1 MLNQN
6 FNNNI
11 YQMININND
20 AITYLINSTMLRS
33 LFNNINTSSYLQ
45 NLENQMSFLQR
56 KRSFDY
62 NYIYNNYQ
70 NIAQRNY
77 HFNHSNISNTDINE
91 FKESVNNNSIEQF
104 KFDQELKRPDC
115 INNVNV
121 NNLRLNNNLFNYS
134 SYSPNKENIGKSYL
148 KYNTIINNDYNLNE
162 NKVNFFQ
169 NNEFDVQKTEEN
181 LNCNN
186 NSTDL
191 SNTPSPTNNTISS
204 KSTKKI
210 NYFNVYNTKNENGKT
225 KKRKRKII
233 KQTENNNEIK
243 VLKNNK
249 VVYVNNFLLNSY
261 STSKNIKK
269 LDKIAFIRR
278 NKRSSRFRGVSKNGN
293 QWQVLMMIK
302 KRKLYVGSFA
312 SEELAARIYDVL
324 TIKNRGIRARTNF
337 IYTSKQ
343 IKNIYDKDI
352 DIKSKNIYEIIS
364 QLVV

>member
-1 MLNQN
+1 
-6 FNNNI
+6 
-11 YQMININND
+11 MININND
-20 AITYLINSTMLRS
+20 AITNLINTTILHSI
-33 LFNNINTSSYLQ
+33 FNNINTSSYLQ
-45 NLENQMSFLQR
+45 NPENQMPFLQR

-62 NYIYNNYQ
+62 NYIDNNYQ
-70 NIAQRNY
+70 NIVQRNY
-77 HFNHSNISNTDINE
+77 HFNHLNISNTDINE
-91 FKESVNNNSIEQF
+91 FKESVCNNRIEQF
-104 KFDQELKRPDC
+104 KFGKELIRPDNIKC
-115 INNVNV
+115 DGVNI
-121 NNLRLNNNLFNYS
+121 NNLRLNNNLFNCS
-134 SYSPNKENIGKSYL
+134 NSSPNKENINKSYL
-148 KYNTIINNDYNLNE
+148 KSNTIINNDYKLNE
-162 NKVNFFQ
+162 NKVL
-169 NNEFDVQKTEEN
+169 DVQKTEEN
-181 LNCNN
+181 LNYNN

-210 NYFNVYNTKNENGKT
+210 NYFKVINTKNENGKT

-324 TIKNRGIRARTNF
+324 TIKSRGIRARTNF

-352 DIKSKNIYEIIS
+352 DIKSKNIYEVIS
-364 QLVV
+364 QLVA